1 VDRKPIVLLIGP
13 TPPPYHGVAVATQVM
28 LDSTLTKEFSLA
40 HLDISDRRGI
50 QHVNQPDLH
59 DVVLFIRQWVHLL
72 ALLVRRRPHLIHLP
86 ISQTSVGFFRDSA
99 FIWPVYLAGGRVV
112 LHLHGGNFRAWY
124 EACGAGMKA
133 YVRFVINRASRMVVL
148 GESLKGLFQGL
159 VPSERVAVVPNG
171 IDWPATAPCE
181 RNAARKRRYRVL
193 YVGTLNRYKGAVA
206 LLAAV
211 PFVEAAR
218 QDIEFA
224 FAGPWSD
231 ARDRVAAEAFVAER
245 GIAEAVSFVGL
256 VSGDQKRA
264 AFESADL
271 FVFPGLQQEGQPLVV
286 IEAMA
291 AGLPVL
297 FTDRGCIRETVADAG
312 IEVPRDDPRGLAD
325 RIIWL
330 FDHPEQM
337 RHMAAA
343 ARQRYERFF
352 TEKCFIDR
360 MRAIFVGVAKGVA

>member
-1 VDRKPIVLLIGP
+1 VDKKPIVLLIGP
-13 TPPPYHGVAVATQVM
+13 TPPPYHGVAVATQVL
-28 LDSTLTKEFSLA
+28 LDSTLAEEFSLV

-59 DVVLFIRQWVHLL
+59 DVVLFLRQWIRLL
-72 ALLVRRRPHLIHLP
+72 ALLIRRRPHLVHIP
-86 ISQTSVGFFRDSA
+86 VSQSSVGFVRDSA

-133 YVRFVINRASRMVVL
+133 YVRAVVKRAARMVVL
-148 GESLKGLFQGL
+148 GESLRGLFDGL
-159 VPSERVAVVPNG
+159 VSSQRVAVVPNG
-171 IDWPATAPCE
+171 VEWPETASREC
-181 RNAARKRRYRVL
+181 NAARKRRFRVL
-193 YVGTLNRYKGAVA
+193 YVGTLNRQKGALV

-211 PFVEAAR
+211 PLVEAVR
-218 QDIEFA
+218 QDIEFV
-224 FAGPWSD
+224 FAGPWSNT
-231 ARDRVAAEAFVAER
+231 RDQAEADAFVAKR
-245 GIAEAVSFVGL
+245 GIADAVSFIGL
-256 VSGDQKRA
+256 VAGDEKRA
-264 AFESADL
+264 AFESSDL

-312 IEVPRDDPRGLAD
+312 IEVARDNSNDLAD
-325 RIIWL
+325 RILWL

-337 RHMAAA
+337 ERMGAVARH
-343 ARQRYERFF
+343 RYEQFYAEQKF
-352 TEKCFIDR
+352 VER
-360 MRAIFVGVAKGVA
+360 MRGVFTCVAKGAA